1 MLLRRAKKAIVVIE
15 GMPPKDLKKFNFVTL
30 FGTENVTFK
39 NVLDFFLE
47 EIEEVKPIF
56 KSLNDKSGHF
66 ILEINKKLI
75 KGNITIS
82 EKEHY
87 TKA

>member
-1 MLLRRAKKAIVVIE
+1 MLRRAKKAIVIIE
-15 GMPPKDLKKFNFVTL
+15 GTTQKDLKKFNFITL
-30 FGTENVTFK
+30 FGTENVKFK

-66 ILEINKKLI
+66 ILEINDKLI

-82 EKEHY
+82 EKEYY
-87 TKA
+87 TKV

>member
-1 MLLRRAKKAIVVIE
+1 MLRRAKKAIVIIE
-15 GMPPKDLKKFNFVTL
+15 GTTQKDLKKFNFVTL
-30 FGTENVTFK
+30 FGTENINFK

-66 ILEINKKLI
+66 VLEINDKLI

-87 TKA
+87 TKV

>member
-1 MLLRRAKKAIVVIE
+1 MLRRAKKAIVIIE
-15 GMPPKDLKKFNFVTL
+15 GTTQKDLKKFNFVTL
-30 FGTENVTFK
+30 FGTENINFK

-66 ILEINKKLI
+66 ILEINDKLI

-87 TKA
+87 TKV

>member
-1 MLLRRAKKAIVVIE
+1 MLRRAKKAIVILE
-15 GMPPKDLKKFNFVTL
+15 GEHPKDLKKFNFVTL
-30 FGTENVTFK
+30 FGTENINFK

-66 ILEINKKLI
+66 ILEINDKLI

-87 TKA
+87 TKV

>member
-1 MLLRRAKKAIVVIE
+1 MLRRAKKAIVIIE
-15 GMPPKDLKKFNFVTL
+15 GTTQKDLKKFNFITL
-30 FGTENVTFK
+30 FGTENINFK

-66 ILEINKKLI
+66 VLEINDKLI

-87 TKA
+87 TKV

>member
-1 MLLRRAKKAIVVIE
+1 MLRRAKKAIVIIE
-15 GMPPKDLKKFNFVTL
+15 GTTQKDLKKFNFITL
-30 FGTENVTFK
+30 LGTENINFK

-66 ILEINKKLI
+66 VLEINDKLI

-87 TKA
+87 TKV

>member
-1 MLLRRAKKAIVVIE
+1 MNCERINNQK
-15 GMPPKDLKKFNFVTL
+15 L
-30 FGTENVTFK
+30 FGTENINFK

-66 ILEINKKLI
+66 VLEINDKLI

-87 TKA
+87 VKV

>member
-1 MLLRRAKKAIVVIE
+1 MLRRAKKAIVVLEEI
-15 GMPPKDLKKFNFVTL
+15 PPKDLKKFNFVTL
-30 FGTENVTFK
+30 FGTENISFK

-66 ILEINKKLI
+66 VLEINDKLV

-87 TKA
+87 TKV